1 MDAFTY
7 NNIFETKGIEYLIII
22 GFFIVLIP
30 FWLILTKK
38 ITIPEK
44 IRRIPGILAAGILN
58 IPQGLFFFRNHT
70 WAHLSRNGIAEIGLD
85 DLLLHITGDVNF
97 VSLRKKGEI
106 VSKGDLI
113 AEIGQ
118 NGKTLKILSPV
129 SGEITATN
137 NALSGDPGLMS
148 DDPYGK
154 GWIYKIKPTGW
165 TTETS
170 ASYLAG
176 DAVNW
181 IGNEL
186 TRFRDF
192 LMESASKYS
201 HGSSELILQDGGE
214 LRDHTLSELPGEV
227 WNSFQED
234 FMKLDEK
241 GHGKGLSA

>member
-38 ITIPEK
+38 IKIPEK
-44 IRRIPGILAAGILN
+44 IRRIPGILTAGILR
-58 IPQGLFFFRNHT
+58 IPQGLYFCRNHT

-97 VSLRKKGEI
+97 VSLKRKGEV

-118 NGKTLKILSPV
+118 NGKTLKVLSPV

-137 NALSGDPGLMS
+137 NALSADPDLMT

-154 GWIYKIKPTGW
+154 GWIYKIKPSGW
-165 TTETS
+165 ANETS
-170 ASYLAG
+170 TYYLAG
-176 DAVNW
+176 DAVSW

-201 HGSSELILQDGGE
+201 HGASGLILQDGGE
-214 LRDHTLSELPGEV
+214 LSDHTLSEMPGEV

-234 FMKLDEK
+234 FMKLDDI

>member
-1 MDAFTY
+1 MDAYTY

-22 GFFIVLIP
+22 GFFAVLIP

-38 ITIPEK
+38 IKIPEK
-44 IRRIPGILAAGILN
+44 IRRIPGILTAGILR
-58 IPQGLFFFRNHT
+58 IPQGLFFCRNHT
-70 WAHLSRNGIAEIGLD
+70 WTHLSRNGIAEIGLD

-97 VSLRKKGEI
+97 VSLKNKGDI

-118 NGKTLKILSPV
+118 NGKTLKILAPV
-129 SGEITATN
+129 SGEITAAN
-137 NALSGDPGLMS
+137 GALSGDPDLMT

-154 GWIYKIKPTGW
+154 GWIYKIKPIGW
-165 TTETS
+165 TAETS
-170 ASYLAG
+170 NYYLAG
-176 DAVNW
+176 DAVRW
-181 IGNEL
+181 LGNEL
-186 TRFRDF
+186 SRFRDF
-192 LMESASKYS
+192 LMETASKYS
-201 HGSSELILQDGGE
+201 RGASDLILQDGGE
-214 LRDHTLSELPGEV
+214 LKDHTLSELPDEV

>member
-7 NNIFETKGIEYLIII
+7 NNIFDTKGIEYLIII

-44 IRRIPGILAAGILN
+44 IRRIPGILTANILR
-58 IPQGLFFFRNHT
+58 IPQGLLFCKNHT

-85 DLLLHITGDVNF
+85 DLLLHITGDVTF
-97 VSLRKKGEI
+97 VSIKTRGKV

-118 NGKTLKILSPV
+118 NGKTLKIFSPL
-129 SGEITATN
+129 SGEITETN
-137 NALSGDPGLMS
+137 RALSGEPEIMTS
-148 DDPYGK
+148 DPYGK
-154 GWIYKIKPTGW
+154 GWIFKIRPTGW
-165 TTETS
+165 TAETS
-170 ASYLAG
+170 SYYLAAE
-176 DAVNW
+176 AVSW
-181 IGNEL
+181 LSNEL
-186 TRFRDF
+186 SRFKDF

-201 HGSSELILQDGGE
+201 HGESELILQDGGE

-227 WNSFQED
+227 WNSFQDD
-234 FMKLDEK
+234 FMNLVGK
-241 GHGKGLSA
+241 GHGNGLTA